1 MLFFKI
7 TERCTTHADGRPFKD
22 SDPKLRNKQLR
33 LVFHHFARTVK
44 ISFDGASARFIAD
57 VKFELG

>member
-1 MLFFKI
+1 MHVFKT

-33 LVFHHFARTVK
+33 FVFHHFAKTVQ
-44 ISFDGASARFIAD
+44 ISFDGPSARFIAD